1 MMNILKNERGSALI
15 ITLLMI
21 ALLSVIGIFSAQT
34 SKVENKLAGND
45 RLHKVAFHG
54 AEGGIQVAK
63 ELVETNIEER
73 GNWTANTARQGVF
86 VKNANIYSSKSLATD
101 EYASEAGCQAY
112 FPANWVA
119 GQPRT
124 NIRVGGNQ
132 VLSPGSAIMMVA
144 GYEGR
149 GKSAAQGG
157 VYIVYDIRS
166 EHHDQDNSMARILS
180 RYRHVM

>member
-1 MMNILKNERGSALI
+1 MMNTLRNERGSALI

-63 ELVETNIEER
+63 ELVEANIEDR
-73 GNWTANTARQGVF
+73 GGWTANTSRQGVF
-86 VKNANIYSSKSLATD
+86 VREGTIFSKESLKAT
-101 EYASEAGCQAY
+101 EYASETDCQAY
-112 FPANWVA
+112 FPASWAA
-119 GQPRT
+119 GEPRT

-132 VLSPGSAIMMVA
+132 SLSTGSAIMMVA
-144 GYEGR
+144 GYEGK

-157 VYIVYDIRS
+157 AYIIYDIRS
-166 EHHDQDNSMARILS
+166 EHHDGDNSMARILS